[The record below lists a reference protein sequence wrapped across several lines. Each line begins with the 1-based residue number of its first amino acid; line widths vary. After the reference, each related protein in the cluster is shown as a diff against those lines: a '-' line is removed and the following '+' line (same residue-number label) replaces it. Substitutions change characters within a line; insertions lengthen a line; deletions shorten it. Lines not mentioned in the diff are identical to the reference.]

1 MIIVSGTMEVEPE
14 GVDAMKDAAA
24 IMAVETRAETGCIV
38 YAFWQNIETPTEFR
52 VYEEWEDMDCL
63 KAHAKSAHMAA
74 YREKLKNIGIL
85 GRDINLFEPGPMT
98 KI

>member
-1 MIIVSGTMEVEPE
+1 MIVVSGTMDVAPE
-14 GVDAMKDAAA
+14 GVDAMKEAAA
-24 IMAVETRAETGCIV
+24 SMAVETRQEQGCIV
-38 YAFWQNIETPTEFR
+38 YAFWQNIEHPSQFR

-74 YREKLKNIGIL
+74 YREKLKNIGVL
-85 GRDINLFEPGPMT
+85 SRDINLFEPGPMT